1 MVISVLFLFTSNQ
14 SFQTAID
21 NKIRNVN
28 SSLTAIDKFGMRKMN
43 HIGSSCHNM
52 AFAIPTHPVFL
63 LRMLYNIAAY
73 RGTIRYN
80 SGRNGNAIPNKNKSV
95 YRSVDIHRSH
105 DIPSPITTIHI
116 PAALHIFRSS
126 CNQHNRFRSYK
137 PALQMS
143 TQYFSDNQYCRQ
155 SPK

>member
-28 SSLTAIDKFGMRKMN
+28 STLTAIDKFGMRKMN

-73 RGTIRYN
+73 SGTIRYN
-80 SGRNGNAIPNKNKSV
+80 SGRNGNAIPNKNGIP
-95 YRSVDIHRSH
+95 YTAPLIYTAPTN
-105 DIPSPITTIHI
+105 IPSPITTIHI
-116 PAALHIFRSS
+116 PAS
-126 CNQHNRFRSYK
+126 RF
-137 PALQMS
+137 A
-143 TQYFSDNQYCRQ
+143 YFPIQL
-155 SPK
+155 